1 MDKVIVF
8 GGSGFI
14 GSHVAD
20 ELSAKGFDVVIFDR
34 NASPYLKENQAMV
47 LGDLLDREAV
57 REVVKGTGAVFHF
70 AGLADIAISSR
81 HPWETMQANVMGT
94 CSILEACA
102 ASEIKHLV
110 FASSMYVYSELGSF
124 YRVSKQACEKLIEE
138 YARAFGVGYTIL
150 RIGTPYGPR
159 ANAFNSIGTMMRQAC
174 REKKLTCHGAP
185 DEVREYIHVF
195 DLAEACVGFLDE
207 GPGNR
212 HVIMTGNEP
221 VRLDHLTL
229 IIREILSNDLTIEYR
244 PRQSP
249 GHYRLT
255 PYAYKPEK
263 AVKVIPRHC
272 HDLGQG
278 LLEILY
284 ELGGSAPE
292 DMT

>member
-1 MDKVIVF
+1 MDKAIVF

-20 ELSAKGFDVVIFDR
+20 ELSARGYDVVIFDR
-34 NASPYLKENQAMV
+34 KASPYLKETQAMV
-47 LGDLLDREAV
+47 LGNLLDREAV
-57 REVVKGTGAVFHF
+57 REVVAGAAAVFHF
-70 AGLADIAISSR
+70 AGLADIATSAS

-94 CSILEACA
+94 CSILEACV
-102 ASEIKHLV
+102 ASKVRRLV
-110 FASSMYVYSELGSF
+110 FASSMYVYSGLGSF

-138 YARAFGVGYTIL
+138 YARAFGVDYTIL

-159 ANAFNSIGTMMRQAC
+159 ANAFNSIGTMVRQAC
-174 REKKLTCHGAP
+174 REKKLTCYGTP

-195 DLAEACVGFLDE
+195 DLAEACVGFIEE

-212 HVIMTGNEP
+212 HVIMTGTES
-221 VRLDHLTL
+221 VRLEHLTH
-229 IIREILSNDLTIEYR
+229 IIREILNDDLTIEYR
-244 PRQSP
+244 PRQSS

-263 AVKVIPRHC
+263 AVKVAPRHY

-278 LLEILY
+278 LLEMLY
-284 ELGGSAPE
+284 EFGGRASE
-292 DMT
+292 DMP